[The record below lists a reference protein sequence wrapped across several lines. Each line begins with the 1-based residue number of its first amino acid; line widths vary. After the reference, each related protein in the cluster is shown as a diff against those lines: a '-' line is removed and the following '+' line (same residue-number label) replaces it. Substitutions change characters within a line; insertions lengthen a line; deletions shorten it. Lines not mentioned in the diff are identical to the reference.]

1 MPKRRI
7 FFSFH
12 YELDAW
18 RAAQVRNMGLV
29 EGNAPV
35 SDNDWERVTRG
46 GAGAIKRWIASQM
59 HGRTCTIVLVG
70 AKTADRPWINY
81 EIRKSWRERKG
92 LVGIYVHGLKNR
104 DGRIAR
110 QGRNPFD
117 YISFGSDQ
125 LSSVVKCYNPPGL
138 NSKDRYSW
146 VKQNLNSIVEEAI
159 KIRSSYL

>member
-18 RAAQVRNMGLV
+18 RASQVRNMGLV

-46 GAGAIKRWIASQM
+46 GEEAIKRWIASQM

-81 EIRKSWRERKG
+81 EICKSWNDGKG

-117 YISFGSDQ
+117 DIHVGSDQ
-125 LSSVVKCYNPPGL
+125 LSSIVKCYSPQGT
-138 NSKDRYSW
+138 NSKDRYAW
-146 VKQNLNSIVEEAI
+146 IKRYLDPIVEQAI
-159 KIRSSYL
+159 KIRSRNL

>member
-12 YELDAW
+12 YKLDAW
-18 RAAQVRNMGLV
+18 RASEVRKMGLV
-29 EGNAPV
+29 EGNPLV

-46 GAGAIKRWIASQM
+46 GEGAIKRWIAEQM
-59 HGRTCTIVLVG
+59 DGRSCTIVLVG
-70 AKTADRPWINY
+70 AKTANRKWINY
-81 EIRKSWRERKG
+81 EIKKSWNDGKG

-117 YISFGSDQ
+117 HIHIDSLQ
-125 LSSVVKCYNPPGL
+125 LSSIVKCHNARGL
-138 NSKDRYSW
+138 KSKERYAW
-146 VKQNLNSIVEEAI
+146 IEQYLDLIVEEAI
-159 KIRSSYL
+159 EIRSRYL

>member
-12 YELDAW
+12 YALDAW

-46 GAGAIKRWIASQM
+46 GEEAIKRWIAEQM

-70 AKTADRPWINY
+70 AETANRKWINY
-81 EIRKSWRERKG
+81 EICKSWNDGKG
-92 LVGIYVHGLKNR
+92 LVGIYVHGLKNQ
-104 DGRIAR
+104 DGRITR
-110 QGRNPFD
+110 QGRNPFEH
-117 YISFGSDQ
+117 IHVGSDQ
-125 LSSVVKCYNPPGL
+125 LSSMVKCYNPQGL
-138 NSKDRYSW
+138 NSKDRYAW
-146 VKQNLNSIVEEAI
+146 IERNLESIVEEAI
-159 KIRSSYL
+159 EIRSNYL